1 MDTNGYKNN
10 VRKRKISE
18 VLLIKEMKPTL
29 NKQDNSIVLKLLN

>member
-10 VRKRKISE
+10 VRKRKISKA
-18 VLLIKEMKPTL
+18 LLIKEMKPTL

>member
-18 VLLIKEMKPTL
+18 VLLIKEMKRTL
-29 NKQDNSIVLKLLN
+29 NKQDNSIVVKLLN

>member
-18 VLLIKEMKPTL
+18 ALLIKEMKLTL